1 MTQDAQTQTV
11 PPAEAEPATDVAVA
25 AIEAPGG
32 ETLEAEGGPA
42 LEAPPEGEAAGG
54 PAGASN
60 GIVLHLQQFDG
71 PLDLLLHLI
80 EQRDLDITEVSLLAV
95 TEQYLTQLRSAET
108 INMGALSD
116 FVAVGARLLLLKSR
130 ALLPRE
136 DEAPEENAEED
147 AADPEAL
154 LAALQE
160 YRRYKQAADYLRAL
174 QDEHRVGYRRA
185 AAPPELPL
193 PTGLEGTTVERLAH
207 LLRGVLE
214 RLPVEETRPAV
225 RREPIRLRDRI
236 ARLVGRLDVAG
247 QASFLDLIGESQTR
261 VEVVVDFLA
270 VLELI
275 KARYLEATQDEAFGD
290 IRLVRLRGAPTA
302 TFVAAQAE
310 LDGDFTGT

>member
-1 MTQDAQTQTV
+1 MTQEAQT
-11 PPAEAEPATDVAVA
+11 
-25 AIEAPGG
+25 
-32 ETLEAEGGPA
+32 ETASPLEAAALPDPEGTVTA
-42 LEAPPEGEAAGG
+42 EQAADAAAPPAAGG
-54 PAGASN
+54 D
-60 GIVLHLQQFDG
+60 GITLHLERFEG

-95 TEQYLTQLRSAET
+95 TEQYLAQLRSAET
-108 INMGALSD
+108 INMSALSD

-136 DEAPEENAEED
+136 DEGDEEPTEED

-160 YRRYKQAADYLRAL
+160 YRRYKQAADYLAGL
-174 QDEHRVGYRRA
+174 QAEHRVGYRRA

-193 PTGLEGTTVERLAH
+193 PTGLQGVSIERLAN
-207 LLRGVLE
+207 LFRGVLE
-214 RLPVEETRPAV
+214 RLPVEDQRPAV

-247 QASFLDLIGESQTR
+247 QASFLDLIGGAQTR

-275 KARYLEATQDEAFGD
+275 KARYLDASQDEAFGD
-290 IRLVRLRGAPTA
+290 IRLVRLQGAPTA
-302 TFVAAQAE
+302 ALVASQAE
-310 LDGDFTGT
+310 LEADFTGV